1 MVVPFAKLSTESRL
15 WIYPSNRA
23 FREDEIFKIK
33 EILTSFLSQWTAHNL
48 NLEASFDLPYDRF
61 IVLGVNQENIQA
73 SGCSIDSSVRMIQQ
87 LEIQF
92 EISLLDKMNVTFKQG
107 DYFVHKDLS
116 NFREMVKTKAVTKK
130 TIVFNNLVDTKG
142 DYEKFWEIPASESWH
157 SRFMK

>member
-1 MVVPFAKLSTESRL
+1 
-15 WIYPSNRA
+15 
-23 FREDEIFKIK
+23 
-33 EILTSFLSQWTAHNL
+33 
-48 NLEASFDLPYDRF
+48 
-61 IVLGVNQENIQA
+61 
-73 SGCSIDSSVRMIQQ
+73 MIQQ
-87 LEIQF
+87 LETQF

-116 NFREMVKTKAVTKK
+116 DFRKMVKSKAVTKE

>member
-1 MVVPFAKLSTESRL
+1 MVVPFAKLSAESRL

-23 FREDEIFKIK
+23 FREEEIFKIK
-33 EILTSFLSQWTAHNL
+33 EILTSFLSQWTAHNERI
-48 NLEASFDLPYDRF
+48 EASFDLPYDRF
-61 IVLGVNQENIQA
+61 IVLGVDQETVQA

-107 DYFVHKDLS
+107 DYFVHKDLGD
-116 NFREMVKTKAVTKK
+116 FRKMVKSKAVTKE

-157 SRFMK
+157 SRFIK